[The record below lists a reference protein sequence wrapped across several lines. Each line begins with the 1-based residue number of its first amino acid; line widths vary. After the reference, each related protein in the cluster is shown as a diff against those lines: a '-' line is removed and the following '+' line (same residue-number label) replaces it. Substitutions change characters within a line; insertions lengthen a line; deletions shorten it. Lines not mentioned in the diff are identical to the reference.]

1 MLYTLWYHVTLWYLE
16 APRGTNVETGTGN
29 FLLLSSDRN
38 H

>member
-1 MLYTLWYHVTLWYLE
+1 MLYTYGTLWYLE